1 MDNIVSELIIKKILI
16 KTIRE
21 TDEMY
26 WYDQKEG
33 YWKTGAD
40 QIIEDILS
48 RLKPGDDVEKHID
61 KILNSMGIEKVKW
74 KLRLDSDQL

>member
-1 MDNIVSELIIKKILI
+1 LDNIVSELIIKKILI
-16 KTIRE
+16 KTIRK

-40 QIIEDILS
+40 QIIA
-48 RLKPGDDVEKHID
+48 KK
-61 KILNSMGIEKVKW
+61 
-74 KLRLDSDQL
+74 KLYVGN

>member
-1 MDNIVSELIIKKILI
+1 MDNIVSELIIKKIPI

-33 YWKTGAD
+33 YLKPGAD

-48 RLKPGDDVEKHID
+48 RLKPGDDVEKQID
-61 KILNSMGIEKVKW
+61 EILNSMGIEKVK
-74 KLRLDSDQL
+74 